1 MNKTKILLAIASL
14 LVVIGVALFLGTMF
28 SVNWDFSKITTFKFE
43 TNTYEITDTY
53 RNISFSTIEANVELV
68 PSQDG
73 QTKVVCYEKAKVK
86 HAVEVKDNVLTISVV
101 DQRQWYDYSGISFV
115 SQKVTVYLP
124 FNDFENA
131 TIKSDTGN
139 VKIPSDFSFNVL
151 DVSLHTG
158 NVVSEAQ
165 VSTIKIKTSTGNV
178 SVKNLSNADC
188 TVSSSTGNVH
198 LKDVKAST
206 LSINSST
213 GNVDLNNVVVANKMT
228 VTLSTGNAYLEKC
241 DAGEIYIKTSTGN
254 VRGSLLSE
262 KNFIANSS
270 TGSVSVP
277 TSNSSAPRCEI
288 KTSTGNIQITIAE

>member
-1 MNKTKILLAIASL
+1 M
-14 LVVIGVALFLGTMF
+14 
-28 SVNWDFSKITTFKFE
+28 
-43 TNTYEITDTY
+43 
-53 RNISFSTIEANVELV
+53 
-68 PSQDG
+68 
-73 QTKVVCYEKAKVK
+73 
-86 HAVEVKDNVLTISVV
+86 
-101 DQRQWYDYSGISFV
+101 
-115 SQKVTVYLP
+115 
-124 FNDFENA
+124 
-131 TIKSDTGN
+131 
-139 VKIPSDFSFNVL
+139 
-151 DVSLHTG
+151 HTG

-213 GNVDLNNVVVANKMT
+213 GNVDLNNVIVAKKMA

-288 KTSTGNIQITIAE
+288 KTSTGNIKITIA